1 MRTDEKELPMP
12 KILVAAIAVILSA
25 CVTLTPAMK
34 KISISEDRNAV
45 ARCQQLGRV
54 HGDFDVDNVKG
65 NEQAMVKKTYELGGD
80 TLLVI
85 NDAGNRGEAYKC
97 GTPEMEPTPVP

>member
-1 MRTDEKELPMP
+1 MT
-12 KILVAAIAVILSA
+12 KILVAATAMILSA

-34 KISISEDRNAV
+34 EISILEDRNAV
-45 ARCQQLGRV
+45 GGCQRLGRV
-54 HGDFDVDNVKG
+54 HGDFDLDNVKG

-80 TLLVI
+80 TLLVV

-97 GTPEMEPTPVP
+97 GTAAGKEPVPVP

>member
-1 MRTDEKELPMP
+1 MK

-25 CVTLTPAMK
+25 CVALTPAMK
-34 KISISEDRNAV
+34 KISISEDRTAV
-45 ARCQQLGRV
+45 AGCQQLGRV
-54 HGDFDVDNVKG
+54 HGDFDLDNVKG

-97 GTPEMEPTPVP
+97 GTPEKGPTPVP

>member
-1 MRTDEKELPMP
+1 MK

-25 CVTLTPAMK
+25 CVTLTPAME
-34 KISISEDRNAV
+34 KISITDDRNTV
-45 ARCQQLGRV
+45 AGCQLMGRV
-54 HGDFDVDNVKG
+54 HGDFDLDNVKG

-80 TLLVI
+80 TLLVA

-97 GTPEMEPTPVP
+97 GTTEKGPTPVP